1 MGPVVRRNYGGSL
14 MRRTLVY
21 GSRLIGRSAPYAAV
35 GAMTRSLA
43 NKFRNRNKSAIEA
56 SANTFQHDSR
66 MRYRRKRMPRGK
78 RKAWKRFTRKVG
90 AVSLGMQPLQI
101 YTNEGVENVTATANQ
116 GTQWGRIVGGTN
128 VTNNDELWQIFRRC
142 YNLAAIANAVPY
154 KIYIKSIC
162 MDVEITNTG
171 SYPII
176 LDVYTLQ
183 CRQDFATASK
193 VQDQWQ
199 AALGEVQAP
208 AGGGSV
214 TTTKTALTVFDA
226 PNFCSYWKVLAKRE
240 YIIGSNNIITLQM
253 RIPMNKHIEGKV
265 LSTSP
270 QALPKYSR
278 AFLITAHGCPSN
290 RGGSGAAQFDALT
303 MTCGWQTVVHYAVPP
318 GSTTKEAGNTD

>member
-1 MGPVVRRNYGGSL
+1 
-14 MRRTLVY
+14 MRRTLAA
-21 GSRLIGRSAPYAAV
+21 GTGLIARAAPYAAS
-35 GAMTRSLA
+35 AFSLA
-43 NKFRNRNKSAIEA
+43 NRFRNRNKSAIE
-56 SANTFQHDSR
+56 SGANTFQHDSR
-66 MRYRRKRMPRGK
+66 VRYRKKRMPRRK

-101 YTNEGVENVTATANQ
+101 YSNEGTENITASANQ
-116 GTQWGRIVGGTN
+116 GTQWGRIIGGTN
-128 VTNNDELWQIFRRC
+128 VANNDELWQIFRRC

-154 KIYIKSIC
+154 KIYVKSIC
-162 MDVEITNTG
+162 MDVAITNTG
-171 SYPII
+171 SYPIV

-183 CRQDFATASK
+183 CRQDFATATK

-214 TTTKTALTVFDA
+214 TPTKTALTVFDA

-240 YIIGSNNIITLQM
+240 YIIGSNNVITLQM
-253 RIPMNKHIEGKV
+253 RIPLNKHIEGKV
-265 LSTSP
+265 LGTSP

-290 RGGSGAAQFDALT
+290 RGAVGAAQFDSLT
-303 MTCGWQTVVHYAVPP
+303 MTAGWQTVVHYAVPP